1 MTRTAV
7 RTTLAIRIRWNRLDR
22 APADRRWWFGPSRV
36 PSERSTMS
44 LGLWLHPA
52 NLADCGRGFLARVDR
67 ARNGHMR
74 LAGDAAAII
83 EAGIDRT
90 WNGRSFTASPGW
102 FHTFWVRDMCF
113 SSVALERLGGRHRR
127 RLVASLAGAL
137 AGWERHGSHITT
149 TFHPGGY
156 PADVYAYGV
165 DSLPFFL
172 AALRAVGADG
182 DALVAR
188 HRAWLGVE
196 VERFAALVVDPAT
209 GLQRSDRTFSAHR
222 DTVTN
227 RSNAYGNSMV
237 ALLSRTLATKP
248 EWGLRDPLGSDETTG
263 EANVWPFW
271 TGSVDC
277 PVMLAIALATLS
289 REGFCDPHPLR
300 YTTRPTPTSE
310 VWLVRHFLPDYQGSS
325 VWTSIG
331 AIYLA
336 LLRTVDP
343 ERAAVE
349 TTRYATWIE
358 RDGTYW
364 EVLGADGGCWRGRGG
379 LMLGEESML
388 WGAIFL
394 DHLRSPVAPA
404 ARLA

>member
-1 MTRTAV
+1 
-7 RTTLAIRIRWNRLDR
+7 
-22 APADRRWWFGPSRV
+22 
-36 PSERSTMS
+36 MS

-52 NLADCGRGFLARVDR
+52 NVADCGRAFLARVDR
-67 ARNGHMR
+67 ARNGHVR

-127 RLVASLAGAL
+127 RLVASLARAL

-196 VERFAALVVDPAT
+196 VERFAALVVDPAS

-237 ALLSRTLATKP
+237 ALLSRTLASKP
-248 EWGLRDPLGSDETTG
+248 EWGLHDPLARHFPGGDFGRLLREHFWMPARVCFRDALGSDETTG
-263 EANVWPFW
+263 EANVWPF
-271 TGSVDC
+271 
-277 PVMLAIALATLS
+277 
-289 REGFCDPHPLR
+289 
-300 YTTRPTPTSE
+300 
-310 VWLVRHFLPDYQGSS
+310 
-325 VWTSIG
+325 
-331 AIYLA
+331 
-336 LLRTVDP
+336 
-343 ERAAVE
+343 
-349 TTRYATWIE
+349 
-358 RDGTYW
+358 
-364 EVLGADGGCWRGRGG
+364 
-379 LMLGEESML
+379 
-388 WGAIFL
+388 
-394 DHLRSPVAPA
+394 
-404 ARLA
+404 

>member
-1 MTRTAV
+1 
-7 RTTLAIRIRWNRLDR
+7 
-22 APADRRWWFGPSRV
+22 
-36 PSERSTMS
+36 MS

-52 NLADCGRGFLARVDR
+52 NVADCGRAFLARVDR
-67 ARNGHMR
+67 ARNGHVR

-127 RLVASLAGAL
+127 RLVASLARAL

-237 ALLSRTLATKP
+237 ALLSRTIASKP
-248 EWGLRDPLGSDETTG
+248 EWGLHDPLARHFPGGDFGRLLREHFWMPARGCFRDALGSDETTG

-271 TGSVDC
+271 TGAVDC
-277 PVMLAIALATLS
+277 PVMLAVALATLS

-349 TTRYATWIE
+349 TARYSAWIE

-394 DHLRSPVAPA
+394 DHLRSPAGPA

>member
-1 MTRTAV
+1 
-7 RTTLAIRIRWNRLDR
+7 
-22 APADRRWWFGPSRV
+22 
-36 PSERSTMS
+36 
-44 LGLWLHPA
+44 
-52 NLADCGRGFLARVDR
+52 
-67 ARNGHMR
+67 MR

-127 RLVASLAGAL
+127 RLVASLARAL

-196 VERFAALVVDPAT
+196 VERFAALVVDPGS
-209 GLQRSDRTFSAHR
+209 GLQRSDQTFSAHR

-237 ALLSRTLATKP
+237 ALLSRTLASKP
-248 EWGLRDPLGSDETTG
+248 EWGLHDPLARHFPGGDFGRLLREHFWMPARGCFRDALGSDETTG
-263 EANVWPFW
+263 EANVWPF
-271 TGSVDC
+271 
-277 PVMLAIALATLS
+277 
-289 REGFCDPHPLR
+289 
-300 YTTRPTPTSE
+300 
-310 VWLVRHFLPDYQGSS
+310 
-325 VWTSIG
+325 
-331 AIYLA
+331 
-336 LLRTVDP
+336 
-343 ERAAVE
+343 
-349 TTRYATWIE
+349 
-358 RDGTYW
+358 
-364 EVLGADGGCWRGRGG
+364 
-379 LMLGEESML
+379 
-388 WGAIFL
+388 
-394 DHLRSPVAPA
+394 
-404 ARLA
+404 